1 MGEKQD
7 QLRQNKKLTSEF
19 LATLIIDALVVAK
32 IIKKQD
38 LEKAIAITTEEI
50 DARKAAGD
58 Y

>member
-50 DARKAAGD
+50 NARKAAGD